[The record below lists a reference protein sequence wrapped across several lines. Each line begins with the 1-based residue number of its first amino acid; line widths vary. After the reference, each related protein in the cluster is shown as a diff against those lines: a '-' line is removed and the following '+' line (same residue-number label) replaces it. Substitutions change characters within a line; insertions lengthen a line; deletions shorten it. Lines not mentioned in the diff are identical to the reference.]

1 MLLPAARLLC
11 GELGVHTTLLTVPAE
26 TLGAQVALVA
36 APVPTLVQVAVKP
49 VMTWPG
55 LTTLGVVAPN
65 AAAMSEALAVTV
77 KVAWS
82 HGSGGVPLAPD
93 AHTW

>member
-1 MLLPAARLLC
+1 MFAPAARLVW
-11 GELGVHTTLLTVPAE
+11 GEAGVQLRALMVPAE
-26 TLGAQVALVA
+26 TDGAQLALMA

-55 LTTLGVVAPN
+55 LTVLGVLVPS
-65 AAAMSEALAVTV
+65 AAAMSVALAVTV
-77 KVAWS
+77 RVAWS

>member
-36 APVPTLVQVAVKP
+36 APVPTFVQVAVNP
-49 VMTWPG
+49 VKVCPG

-65 AAAMSEALAVTV
+65 AADMSDCVLVYVQST
-77 KVAWS
+77 
-82 HGSGGVPLAPD
+82 P
-93 AHTW
+93 